1 MRKKYLSICCALLLS
16 TLLLG
21 VGVAH
26 SFPVVAKTVKG
37 RPINRFVMFES
48 QARSVFDKMFFAKK
62 NKKRNVAIVGE
73 MLPQA
78 DFTKRVN
85 ALVGSAKADVYV
97 LDTKTG
103 HKLTYYNGGT
113 NFWLASSVKA
123 SILTALVKEDGPL
136 TGDLDQEAQAMITY
150 SDNDA
155 AVDLFDAAGGFP
167 ALERLWSNLGM
178 TETIPNYN
186 GFGLSTSTAGNQIK
200 LLQDIKTLPAA
211 DHDYI
216 LNLMK
221 GITASQ
227 RFGIGVM
234 KDPAFKNGWLNA
246 DNGSWY
252 VNSIGFSEKER
263 YLVAILT
270 QNNTDQTSGE
280 QLVSR
285 IAASIIKK

>member
-1 MRKKYLSICCALLLS
+1 MKKKWIMACCLVLLAGSVVYAASSSQIIGKTRSSRQAKHFVLSQSWARRVYAGMITKMRTEKR
-16 TLLLG
+16 
-21 VGVAH
+21 
-26 SFPVVAKTVKG
+26 TVLAADD
-37 RPINRFVMFES
+37 P
-48 QARSVFDKMFFAKK
+48 
-62 NKKRNVAIVGE
+62 
-73 MLPQA
+73 MLTQT
-78 DFTKRVN
+78 DFTQRIN
-85 ALVGSAKADVYV
+85 ALVGSTKADVYV

-103 HKLTYYNGGT
+103 RKLTYYNGGT
-113 NFWLASSVKA
+113 DFWLASSVKA

-167 ALERLWSNLGM
+167 TLNTLWSNLGM
-178 TETIPNYN
+178 TATVADYD

-200 LLQDIKTLPAA
+200 LLQYIQTMPAV
-211 DHDYI
+211 DRDYI

-221 GITASQ
+221 GIVAGQ

-270 QNNTDQTSGE
+270 QNNADQASGE